1 LTSLNVTPWAMACSL
16 AQGSFS
22 SVSTRRAARQLYQA
36 GALQVWQKS
45 HCSCA
50 DDQSGSWRRALAL
63 GSCMVTSLHHMT
75 RQYRPG
81 SVTPCSQCRYETPGP
96 DSLHQFGHAQQ
107 ALELSIM
114 IPKVHG
120 SLLTGPPV
128 STPNTVLSALVL
140 PTIFSFSAASAFAPG
155 FAVHGLDTVSN

>member
-1 LTSLNVTPWAMACSL
+1 
-16 AQGSFS
+16 
-22 SVSTRRAARQLYQA
+22 
-36 GALQVWQKS
+36 
-45 HCSCA
+45 
-50 DDQSGSWRRALAL
+50 
-63 GSCMVTSLHHMT
+63 MVTSPHHMT

-81 SVTPCSQCRYETPGP
+81 SITPCSRYRYETPGP

-140 PTIFSFSAASAFAPG
+140 PTVFLLSAASALAPG
-155 FAVHGLDTVSN
+155 FAVHGLGTVSN